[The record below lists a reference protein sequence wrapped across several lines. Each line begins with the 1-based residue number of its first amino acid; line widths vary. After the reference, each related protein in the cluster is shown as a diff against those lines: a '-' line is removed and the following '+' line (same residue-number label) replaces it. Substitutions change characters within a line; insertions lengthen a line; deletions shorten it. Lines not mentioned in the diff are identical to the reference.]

1 MVFCL
6 LFVWLFEEAHA
17 YLYVYLF
24 VCGCGCVD
32 DDDGRDNVVVR
43 IWMYS
48 VDKFTPKHT
57 HRRTHMRLLRLT
69 MLVNRIPPT
78 RR

>member
-6 LFVWLFEEAHA
+6 LFVWLFEEVHA

-32 DDDGRDNVVVR
+32 DDDGRDNVVVQ
-43 IWMYS
+43 IWM
-48 VDKFTPKHT
+48 H
-57 HRRTHMRLLRLT
+57 
-69 MLVNRIPPT
+69 LV
-78 RR
+78 

>member
-6 LFVWLFEEAHA
+6 LFVWLFEEVHA

-43 IWMYS
+43 IWMY
-48 VDKFTPKHT
+48 
-57 HRRTHMRLLRLT
+57 
-69 MLVNRIPPT
+69 LV
-78 RR
+78 